1 MEILRTVVELREYVS
16 SIKKSQKTIGFV
28 PTMGFLH
35 EGHASLI
42 ERSKKENDITIVS
55 IYVNPLQFNNQIDF
69 EKYPKNEELDVLY
82 LKKLKVDILFLPIT
96 SEIFGSL
103 QDNMIEMKIPNLI
116 KNLCAPS
123 RPGHFEGV
131 LHIVSKLFNYT
142 LPNRAYFGLKDYQ
155 QYLIIKELVN
165 NLSFPIEII
174 GMETIR
180 EKNGLAMSSRNSRL
194 SPEDKEDATLI
205 YRSMSMAKDYVKK
218 KNISINIIKEFIK
231 EILLSSKNIKIDY
244 LEILDPFTLVEK
256 EELSGNILIG
266 IAIFIKDVRLIDNIR
281 FEV

>member
-1 MEILRTVVELREYVS
+1 MEILRTVVELREYVFS
-16 SIKKSQKTIGFV
+16 LKISEKTIGFV

-35 EGHASLI
+35 DGHSSLI

-55 IYVNPLQFNNQIDF
+55 IYVNPIQFNNPSDY
-69 EKYPKNEELDVLY
+69 EKYPKNEELDIQL
-82 LKKLKVDILFLPIT
+82 LNKLEVDILFLPIT
-96 SEIFGSL
+96 SDIFGSI
-103 QDNMIEMKIPNLI
+103 QDSKIEIKIPNLM

-165 NLSFPIEII
+165 NLSFPIQII

-194 SPEDKEDATLI
+194 SPEDIEDATLI
-205 YRSMSMAKDYVKK
+205 YRSMSMAKDYVNK

-256 EELSGNILIG
+256 EELTGNILIA
-266 IAIFIKDVRLIDNIR
+266 IAIFIKEVRLIDNIR